1 MLTKQENNLRIY
13 LKNKSICFHD
23 SYFDSFLIYWTLTSS
38 WFIKTWE
45 SIMRKTHNLF
55 VSNPIWAPF
64 VVLFKGCYKPSSE
77 RESSI
82 YAVRVYVT
90 KFLSILP
97 FPIRALFVVLFKGPS
112 IDFLLWSRSWIEDQ
126 HTLKKVAKKS
136 NPIELELHLAQ

>member
-23 SYFDSFLIYWTLTSS
+23 SYFDSFLIYRTLTSS
-38 WFIKTWE
+38 WFIETWE
-45 SIMRKTHNLF
+45 SVMRKTHNLF

-64 VVLFKGCYKPSSE
+64 E
-77 RESSI
+77 RERSI
-82 YAVRVYVT
+82 YAVRVCVT